1 MSPVKYPSRVLA
13 VADHLAGEAHWAQHH
28 ADRLEDSIVDVWSG
42 PDQQERRHALVDEAA
57 RYRVAA
63 DTLMDEALALLDAW
77 EAGGRP

>member
-13 VADHLAGEAHWAQHH
+13 VADHLAGESHRAQMH
-28 ADRLEDSIVDVWSG
+28 AAVLELSARRGARWLGVDSR
-42 PDQQERRHALVDEAA
+42 ELAEAA